1 MRPYLSMKI
10 VDEYN
15 SDFIQLELLEV
26 IPDNLPTPGDRN
38 IRIKINSQD
47 FVGTQT
53 VWLEYDLIQKFV
65 A

>member
-10 VDEYN
+10 IDEYN

-26 IPDNLPTPGDRN
+26 IPDNLPTRGDRN